1 MLMINRYFDISAA
14 KKDLNYEPII
24 KFEEG
29 WAMTIEWFKKNWLPK
44 YLESNKPKV
53 ENDKEE

>member
-24 KFEEG
+24 EFEEG
-29 WAMTIEWFKKNWLPK
+29 WAMTIEWFKENWLPK
-44 YLESNKPKV
+44 YLESKKPKV

>member
-1 MLMINRYFDISAA
+1 MINRYFDISAA

-24 KFEEG
+24 QFEEG

-44 YLESNKPKV
+44 YLESKKPKV

>member
-14 KKDLNYEPII
+14 KKDLHYEPVI

-29 WAMTIEWFKKNWLPK
+29 WAMTIDWFQKNWLPK
-44 YLESNKPKV
+44 YLESIAPK
-53 ENDKEE
+53 ESDNKEE

>member
-1 MLMINRYFDISAA
+1 MINRYFDISAA